1 MTHLALL
8 RGINVGG
15 KRRVEMKRLAE
26 LFGSVG
32 MTRVK
37 TYINSG
43 NVIFDAPQRPEP
55 ELAATLE
62 AAIAEE
68 SGFDVPVI
76 VLSAPR
82 LAAIAAELPDEWI
95 DGPEAKCD
103 AMFLF
108 PAIDSPE
115 LLETLTI
122 KDGIDGVRYVPG
134 ALLWRVP
141 RPLVTRSGM
150 MRLVGTD
157 TYAAMT
163 VRNCNTL
170 RKLAALVAEGADSD
184 PGQEPESAPRSGA

>member
-1 MTHLALL
+1 MAGV
-8 RGINVGG
+8 R
-15 KRRVEMKRLAE
+15 
-26 LFGSVG
+26 
-32 MTRVK
+32 

-43 NVIFDAPQRPEP
+43 NVIFEAPQRPEP

-68 SGFDVPVI
+68 FGFDVPVI

-82 LAAIAAELPDEWI
+82 LAAIAAELPEEWV
-95 DGPEAKCD
+95 DGAEAKCD
-103 AMFLF
+103 AMLLF

-115 LLETLTI
+115 LLGTLTI
-122 KDGIDGVRYVPG
+122 KDGIDDVRYVPG

-150 MRLVGTD
+150 MRLVGTE

-170 RKLAALVAEGADSD
+170 RKLAALVAVGASD
-184 PGQEPESAPRSGA
+184 RPDQEPESAPRSGA